1 MPPDKSLFSCPLGVW
16 LPIWNLT
23 SQLFA
28 NVYLHRFDIWMKET
42 MGCKYYGRYVDDFV
56 IIHHN
61 KTFLTNL
68 IVPIRTFLYD
78 NLWLQLHPK
87 KIYLQHYMKW
97 VKFLWAYVK
106 PYRIYINNKTISRGK
121 QKFKNIAYELLH
133 YCKGEKSCKMEER
146 QILKT
151 HLSSINSYLGM
162 MYHRKNYNKRKELCS
177 IVSMRYNT
185 QSWYTKCIGKKIYLH
200 KRNNVSRKSTSI

>member
-1 MPPDKSLFSCPLGVW
+1 
-16 LPIWNLT
+16 
-23 SQLFA
+23 
-28 NVYLHRFDIWMKET
+28 
-42 MGCKYYGRYVDDFV
+42 MGCRYYGRYVDDFV

-87 KIYLQHYMKW
+87 KIYLQHYTKW

-121 QKFKNIAYELLH
+121 QKFKSIAYELL
-133 YCKGEKSCKMEER
+133 YCCKKGKSCQMGKR
-146 QILKT
+146 HILKT
-151 HLSSINSYLGM
+151 YLSSINSYLGM
-162 MYHRKNYNKRKELCS
+162 MYHRKNYKKRKELCNV
-177 IVSMRYNT
+177 VSMWYNT
-185 QSWYTKCIGKKIYLH
+185 QSWYTKCKGKNIYIYKIY
-200 KRNNVSRKSTSI
+200 NVSRKSASI